1 MKCLRY
7 LQVMTGDELKQEREK
22 MGLTQQALAD
32 ALGVDV
38 MTISRWERDV
48 RTIPPYLPLAL
59 ESIHRNQRK
68 AGTRKAGEAL
78 RK

>member
-1 MKCLRY
+1 
-7 LQVMTGDELKQEREK
+7 

-38 MTISRWERDV
+38 MTVSRWERDV

-59 ESIHRNQRK
+59 ETVRRNL
-68 AGTRKAGEAL
+68 EAVERAL
-78 RK
+78 AQPGK